1 MSLKKG
7 LVEEI
12 ISIVGIENCSTRTA
26 DLYTYGFD
34 SSIYHHTPD
43 VVVRPGSVE
52 EVSSLVKLA
61 SMEKIPVVPRGG
73 GTGLCGAAVPI
84 KGGMV
89 IDLTRMNRIKEVR
102 VNDLYCV
109 AEAGAVYDKLNLA
122 LAPHKFFFPPTPG
135 SGEACTIGGMVATNA
150 SGMRAVKYGA
160 TRDYVLGLKVVLA
173 DGSIIHVGTN
183 TIKNS
188 SGYQLERLFVGSEG
202 TLGIITE
209 VTLKVAPK
217 PKRSAMVLAG
227 FDRLE
232 DAGTCVSNLISVP
245 LIPSATELM
254 DDICIRAV
262 NKAVNAKLPDVQA
275 ICMIEVDG
283 EPEMVAKE
291 LKVVEEVARRS
302 GASSVQVSDDVKQ
315 MAKWTSARKSVMS
328 ALSRLGD
335 ELVSVSLAD
344 DMAVPISRI
353 PEAVVA
359 FHRIAE
365 ENQVIVGTYGHA
377 ADGNLH
383 TKMLLDPCSEDSW
396 KRGERAV
403 GQIFDVVIELGGTVT
418 GEHGVGM
425 SKAPYM
431 MKERPDAWQTMLTL
445 KRALDPQNILNPGKM
460 MQWEGGIIR
469 DLRYPCRDLCS
480 R

>member
-1 MSLKKG
+1 MTLKEG

-12 ISIVGIENCSTRTA
+12 ASIVGEGNCSIRIA
-26 DLYTYGFD
+26 DLYAYGFD
-34 SSIYHHTPD
+34 SSIHHHTPD
-43 VVVRPGSVE
+43 IVVRPKSAD
-52 EVSSLVKLA
+52 EVSRLVRLA
-61 SMEKIPVVPRGG
+61 SREGIPVVPRGG

-89 IDLTRMNRIKEVR
+89 MDLTRMNAIKELR
-102 VNDLYCV
+102 INDLYCV
-109 AEAGAVYDKLNLA
+109 AEAGVVYDRLIEA
-122 LAPHKFFFPPTPG
+122 LAPFKFFFPPTPG

-160 TRDYVLGLKVVLA
+160 TRDYVLGLEVVLA

-217 PKRSAMVLAG
+217 PKRSAMVLAA
-227 FDRLE
+227 FDKLE
-232 DAGTCVSNLISVP
+232 DAGRCVSNLISVP

-262 NKAVNAKLPDVQA
+262 NKAVKAGLPDVQA

-283 EPEMVAKE
+283 EPEIVAKE
-291 LKVVEEVARRS
+291 LKVVEDIARKS
-302 GASSVQVSDDVKQ
+302 GASSVQVSDDSKQ
-315 MAKWTSARKSVMS
+315 MSKWTSARKSVMS

-335 ELVSVSLAD
+335 QFVSVSLAD
-344 DMAVPISRI
+344 DMAVPISKI

-359 FHRIAE
+359 FHKIAE
-365 ENQVIVGTYGHA
+365 DNQVIVGTYGHA
-377 ADGNLH
+377 AAGYLH

-403 GQIFDVVIELGGTVT
+403 GQIFDAVISLGGTVT

-431 MKERPDAWQTMLTL
+431 MRERPDAWRTMLAIKKT
-445 KRALDPQNILNPGKM
+445 LDPQDILNPGKL

-469 DLRYPCRDLCS
+469 ELRYPCRDL

>member
-1 MSLKKG
+1 MIIDAKLTK
-7 LVEEI
+7 EI
-12 ISIVGIENCSTRTA
+12 ASIVGEDNCSTSVA

-34 SSIYHHTPD
+34 SSIHHHTPD
-43 VVVRPGSVE
+43 MVVRPKATS
-52 EVSSLVKLA
+52 EVSRLVKLA
-61 SMEKIPVVPRGG
+61 SREGIPIVPRGG
-73 GTGLCGAAVPI
+73 GTGLCGSAVPI
-84 KGGMV
+84 MGGMV
-89 IDLTRMNRIKEVR
+89 MDLTRMNLIKEIR
-102 VNDLYCV
+102 LNDLYCV
-109 AEAGAVYDKLNLA
+109 VQAGVVYDRLNEA
-122 LAPHKFFFPPTPG
+122 LAPHKFFFPPSPG

-160 TRDYVLGLKVVLA
+160 TRDYVLGLEVVLA
-173 DGSIIHVGTN
+173 DGSVIHVGTN

-188 SGYQLERLFVGSEG
+188 SGYQLERFFVGSEG

-217 PKRSAMVLAG
+217 PKKAAMVLAA

-232 DAGTCVSNLISVP
+232 DAGSCVSNLISIP

-262 NKAVNAKLPDVQA
+262 NKAVKAGLPEVQA
-275 ICMIEVDG
+275 VCMIEVDG
-283 EPEMVAKE
+283 DPEIVAKE
-291 LKVVEEVARRS
+291 LKVVEDVARKS
-302 GASSVQVSDDVKQ
+302 GASTVQISDDSKQ
-315 MAKWTSARKSVMS
+315 MARWTNARKSVMS

-335 ELVSVSLAD
+335 DLVSVSLAD

-359 FHRIAE
+359 FHRIAD
-365 ENQVIVGTYGHA
+365 ENHVIVGTYGHA

-383 TKMLLDPCSEDSW
+383 TKMLLNPCSEDSW

-403 GQIFDVVIELGGTVT
+403 GQIFDAVIQLGGTVT

-431 MKERPDAWQTMLTL
+431 KKERPDAWGTMLLL
-445 KRALDPQNILNPGKM
+445 KQAMDPKNILNPGKM

-469 DLRYPCRDLCS
+469 DLRYPCRDLIS
-480 R
+480 K